1 VPSDHIYLMMT
12 MKLAQRIDFECQST
26 SEITLSPSSFYG
38 DTEQVMYDIQTH
50 ITENLKNL

>member
-1 VPSDHIYLMMT
+1 